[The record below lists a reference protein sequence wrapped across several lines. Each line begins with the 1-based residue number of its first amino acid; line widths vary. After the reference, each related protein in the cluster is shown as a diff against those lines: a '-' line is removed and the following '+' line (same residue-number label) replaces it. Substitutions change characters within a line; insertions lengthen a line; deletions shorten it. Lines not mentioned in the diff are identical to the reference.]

1 MIKVITV
8 FGTRPEA
15 IKMAPLVRELQ
26 KHPGEIDCKVAVTA
40 QHREMMD
47 QVLRLFELAP
57 DYDLNIMQAK
67 QSLFDITS
75 RSLSGLQDVFQQE
88 KPDLVL
94 VHGDTTTTF
103 VGALAAYYLQI
114 PVGHVEAG
122 LRTYNKYSPF
132 PEEINRR
139 LTGALS
145 DLHFAPTSQ
154 ARQNLLREGTP
165 GENIIVTG
173 NTVIDALLATVQ
185 KEYSFSDPDLQSI
198 DFTNRRILL
207 VTAHRRENLGQP
219 MENICLALKTLTRDY
234 PDVEVVFP
242 VHKNP
247 LVRQV
252 VERIL
257 GGLDRVRLIEP
268 LDYQPFANMIK
279 NSYLVLSDSGG
290 LQEESPALGKPV
302 LVLRDTTERPE
313 AVEAGTVRLVGLKQE
328 DIVAAAKNLLDD
340 HRDYDKMANV
350 INPYG
355 DGLASTRIVQGLR
368 VRFGLS
374 QDPVVEF
381 TA

>member
-145 DLHFAPTSQ
+145 DLHFAPTAQ

-340 HRDYDKMANV
+340 HQDYDKMANV